1 LNRFKS
7 RADSDLRFSVADI
20 PDPLGAET
28 ARWTRPNGLDIARLT
43 PQPLSTIRSPR
54 VAMGETGAK
63 LLLAGGAAQVVDLGF
78 ELIEGATS

>member
-1 LNRFKS
+1 MCYWLPAQIMKNNIAVPGDMALF
-7 RADSDLRFSVADI
+7 
-20 PDPLGAET
+20 GY
-28 ARWTRPNGLDIARLT
+28 NGLDIARLT

-63 LLLAGGAAQVVDLGF
+63 LLLTGGAAQVVDLGF